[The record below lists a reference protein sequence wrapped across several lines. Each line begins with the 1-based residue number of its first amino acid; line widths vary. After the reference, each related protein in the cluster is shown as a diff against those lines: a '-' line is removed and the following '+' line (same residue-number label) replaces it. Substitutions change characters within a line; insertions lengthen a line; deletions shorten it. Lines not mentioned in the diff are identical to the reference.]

1 MGKRLRRERLS
12 GGHKAL
18 KGDEDE
24 TERKCKVLQ
33 AAPGKDGTAI
43 TGSCR
48 PKSGASTVT
57 TPVANADFR
66 TRRAG
71 HDPDLQTH
79 EASRPAMVFS
89 AHDRAPRDSPRRN
102 DRP

>member
-1 MGKRLRRERLS
+1 M
-12 GGHKAL
+12 
-18 KGDEDE
+18 
-24 TERKCKVLQ
+24 LQ

-48 PKSGASTVT
+48 PKNGASTAT

-79 EASRPAMVFS
+79 EACRLRMVLS
-89 AHDRAPRDSPRRN
+89 AHDDALRHSRRRN